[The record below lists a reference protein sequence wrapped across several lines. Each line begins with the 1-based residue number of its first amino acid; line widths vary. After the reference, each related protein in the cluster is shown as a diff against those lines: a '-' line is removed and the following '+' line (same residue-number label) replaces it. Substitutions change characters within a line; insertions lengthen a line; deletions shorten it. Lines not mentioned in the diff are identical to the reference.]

1 MLNRRHLRIKV
12 LQLLYAHFQSNEQDF
27 IKTDKE
33 LNVSLDRMYDMYLY
47 LLLTFEELIRAAENK
62 IDDRKKKLRPTA
74 EDLNPNMRFVD
85 NQVIN
90 QLSNASRLQEIV
102 KKRKINWIGA
112 ESQEMFRKMFN
123 AVLESE
129 AYVIYMNSEAP
140 GYDADRNFVLQL
152 FKDSVANSTWL
163 YNFFDEKSIYWM
175 DDLDLCCSMVLKSIK
190 AMNPNEDFVPMP
202 LYKDPED
209 ESTFVHDL
217 LRKTIQNN
225 AEYDELITA
234 MVENWETERI
244 AKMDLVLLK
253 MGITELLYFQ
263 SIPSKVTLNEYIEIS
278 KFYSTPKSNIFINGI
293 LDKIVEK
300 FKAEKRLIKTGRG
313 LLD

>member
-47 LLLTFEELIRAAENK
+47 LLLTFEQLNRAAENK
-62 IDDRKKKLRPTA
+62 MEDRKKKLRPTS

-85 NQVIN
+85 NQLVN
-90 QLSNASRLQEIV
+90 QLSNSEDLQEIV
-102 KKRKINWIGA
+102 KKRKVNWMGA
-112 ESQEMFRKMFN
+112 EAQEMFRKMFN
-123 AVLESE
+123 SVLESE
-129 AYVIYMNSEAP
+129 AYVLYMSNEES
-140 GYDADRNFVLQL
+140 GYEIDRNFMLQL
-152 FKDSVANSTWL
+152 FKDSVANSPWL

-190 AMNPNEDFVPMP
+190 TMNPGVDFIPMP
-202 LYKDPED
+202 LYKDPAD

-225 AEYDELITA
+225 AEYDVLITE
-234 MVENWETERI
+234 MVDNWETERI

-300 FKAEKRLIKTGRG
+300 FKAEKRLVKTGRG

>member
-47 LLLTFEELIRAAENK
+47 LLLTFEQLNRAAENK
-62 IDDRKKKLRPTA
+62 MEDRKKKLRPTS

-85 NQVIN
+85 NQLVN
-90 QLSNASRLQEIV
+90 QLSNSEELQEIV
-102 KKRKINWIGA
+102 KKRKVNWMGA
-112 ESQEMFRKMFN
+112 EAQEMFRKMFN
-123 AVLESE
+123 SVLESE
-129 AYVIYMNSEAP
+129 AYVLYMRNEES
-140 GYDADRNFVLQL
+140 GYEIDRNFMLQL
-152 FKDSVANSTWL
+152 FKDSVANSAWL

-190 AMNPNEDFVPMP
+190 TMNPGVDFIPMP
-202 LYKDPED
+202 LYKDPAD

-225 AEYDELITA
+225 AEYDVLITE
-234 MVENWETERI
+234 MVDNWETERI

-253 MGITELLYFQ
+253 MGITELLHFQ

-300 FKAEKRLIKTGRG
+300 FKAEKRLVKTGRG

>member
-47 LLLTFEELIRAAENK
+47 LLLTFEQLNRAAENK
-62 IDDRKKKLRPTA
+62 MEDRKKKLRPTS

-85 NQVIN
+85 NQLVN
-90 QLSNASRLQEIV
+90 QLSNSEELQEIV
-102 KKRKINWIGA
+102 KKRKVNWMGA
-112 ESQEMFRKMFN
+112 EAQEMFRKMFN
-123 AVLESE
+123 SVLESE
-129 AYVIYMNSEAP
+129 AYVLYMRNEES
-140 GYDADRNFVLQL
+140 GYEIDRNFMLQL
-152 FKDSVANSTWL
+152 FKDSVANSPWL

-190 AMNPNEDFVPMP
+190 TMNPGVDFIPMP
-202 LYKDPED
+202 LYKDPAD

-225 AEYDELITA
+225 AEYDVLITE
-234 MVENWETERI
+234 MVDNWETERI

-300 FKAEKRLIKTGRG
+300 FKVEKRLVKTGRG

>member
-47 LLLTFEELIRAAENK
+47 LLLTFEQLNRAAENK
-62 IDDRKKKLRPTA
+62 MEDRKKKLRPTS

-85 NQVIN
+85 NQLIN
-90 QLSNASRLQEIV
+90 QLSNAEELNEIA
-102 KKRKINWIGA
+102 KKRKVNWMGA

-129 AYVIYMNSEAP
+129 AYVLYMSNEDA
-140 GYDADRNFVLQL
+140 GYEIDRNFMLQL
-152 FKDSVANSTWL
+152 FKDSVANSPLL

-190 AMNPNEDFVPMP
+190 TMTPGEDFVPMP
-202 LYKDPED
+202 LYKDPAD
-209 ESTFVHDL
+209 ESMFVHDL

-225 AEYDELITA
+225 AEYDVLITE
-234 MVENWETERI
+234 MVDNWETERI

-253 MGITELLYFQ
+253 MGVTELLYFQ

-300 FKAEKRLIKTGRG
+300 LKAEKRLVKTGRG

>member
-12 LQLLYAHFQSNEQDF
+12 LQLLYAFYQSNEDGF
-27 IKTDKE
+27 VKTDKE
-33 LNVSLDRMYDMYLY
+33 LTVSLERMYDMYVF
-47 LLLTFEELIRAAENK
+47 LLLTFEQLVRAAENK
-62 IDDRKKKLRPTA
+62 IDDRKRKLRPTEA
-74 EDLNPNMRFVD
+74 DLNPSLKFVQ
-85 NQVIN
+85 NAIFTK
-90 QLSNASRLQEIV
+90 LSASKHLNELAA
-102 KKRKINWIGA
+102 KRKVNWGGA
-112 ESQEMFRKMFN
+112 EQQEMFRKVFMT
-123 AVLESE
+123 VLESE
-129 AYVIYMNSEAP
+129 AYVLYMGTTEE
-140 GYDADRNFVLQL
+140 GFEVDRNFTIQL
-152 FKDSVANSTWL
+152 FKDSIANSPLL
-163 YNFFDEKSIYWM
+163 YHFFDEKSIYWM

-190 AMNPNEDFVPMP
+190 TLDEQHEFVPLP
-202 LYKDPED
+202 LYKDAED

-217 LRKTIQNN
+217 LRKTIQNDE
-225 AEYDELITA
+225 EYSAIITE

-244 AKMDLVLLK
+244 AKMDMVLLK

-293 LDKIVEK
+293 LDKIVVK

>member
-47 LLLTFEELIRAAENK
+47 LLLTFEQLNRAAENK
-62 IDDRKKKLRPTA
+62 MEDRKKKLRPTS

-85 NQVIN
+85 NQLVN
-90 QLSNASRLQEIV
+90 QLSNSEELQEIV
-102 KKRKINWIGA
+102 KKRKVNWMGA
-112 ESQEMFRKMFN
+112 EAQEMFRKMFN
-123 AVLESE
+123 SVLESE
-129 AYVIYMNSEAP
+129 AYVLYMRNEES
-140 GYDADRNFVLQL
+140 GYEIDRNFMLQL
-152 FKDSVANSTWL
+152 FKDSVANSPWL

-190 AMNPNEDFVPMP
+190 TMNPGVDFIPMP
-202 LYKDPED
+202 LYKDPAD

-225 AEYDELITA
+225 AEYDVLITE
-234 MVENWETERI
+234 MVDNWETERI

-300 FKAEKRLIKTGRG
+300 FKAEKRLVKTGRG